1 MASLNNKRTQGF
13 LMVDVMI
20 GLFVASVIA
29 TAFLSSVVYAVQYSI
44 EHNRKLQAEFLA
56 VEMLEVARELETS
69 DWSTLTACDNP
80 CHPDPSGGVWLLN
93 SGTENIGPF
102 TRSLSIEAVARSA
115 GAIDPAGTNDPNTK
129 KVVATVTWP
138 VRENERELELEIY
151 VYKFFE

>member
-1 MASLNNKRTQGF
+1 
-13 LMVDVMI
+13 MVDVMI

-69 DWSTLTACDNP
+69 DWSALVACGT
-80 CHPDPSGGVWLLN
+80 CHPDPSGGFWTLN
-93 SGTENIGPF
+93 SGTETIGPF
-102 TRSLSIEAVARSA
+102 TRSLSIENVSRSA
-115 GAIDPAGTNDPNTK
+115 GAIDAAAGIDDPNTK

-138 VRENERELELEIY
+138 VRENSRELELEIY
-151 VYKFFE
+151 VYKFF